1 MMRNRVLVL
10 SASDLAMAPGAGP
23 ALASDG
29 VTQTRTGT
37 DSNSTTQ
44 TANSATVGEVA
55 GIANT
60 TARSVGGE
68 QWQSDSNANSTSQSG
83 SASASVHQADVFTP
97 VRILMT
103 VLAISTDSNASTI
116 GQAARKHEE
125 VREHRKTRTSN
136 RRVLRA

>member
-1 MMRNRVLVL
+1 MRNRVLVL

-44 TANSATVGEVA
+44 TPNSGTVGEAA
-55 GIANT
+55 GKANT
-60 TARSVGGE
+60 TGESVGGE
-68 QWQSDSNANSTSQSG
+68 QLRSGSNANSMSQNG

-97 VRILMT
+97 VRIFVT
-103 VLAISTDSNASTI
+103 VRAISTTGSNASTI
-116 GQAARKHEE
+116 GQSARKHEGA
-125 VREHRKTRTSN
+125 RERRKTRMSN